1 MASTSTN
8 KQPLL
13 VDRVFS
19 QTKDLSARFIPPGV
33 GIDLQAGSQ
42 GELILD
48 CTKNDGAVIED
59 IIAFSRGNLPKSYE
73 TAADRQ
79 TDIDNGDTALQKDLG
94 YVINLYLCPSTTY
107 LDPGSAFFIG
117 SFDGGYKEGERTMF
131 WAMPHMHAP
140 VAHLGS
146 TNQGVDTTDPNFA
159 DSYLGATPTYM
170 QGQYVPKGMCLWAA
184 VNQLIL
190 PPDSDGNAVNDG
202 AERAPLIQV
211 QGGYF

>member
-19 QTKDLSARFIPPGV
+19 QTKDLSGKFIPPGV
-33 GIDLQAGSQ
+33 GIDLQSGSQ

-59 IIAFSRGNLPKSYE
+59 IIAFSRGNLPKSYLSE
-73 TAADRQ
+73 ADRKE
-79 TDIDNGDTALQKDLG
+79 DIDNGNDLKQQTLG

-107 LDPGSAFFIG
+107 LDPANAFFIG
-117 SFDGGYKEGERTMF
+117 SFDGGTAEGSRTMF
-131 WAMPHMHAP
+131 WGMPHMHAP

-146 TNQGVDTTDPNFA
+146 TNQGIADVDPDA
-159 DSYLGATPTYM
+159 YAGVTPTYM
-170 QGQYVPKGMCLWAA
+170 QGQYVPKGQCLWAA

-190 PPDSDGNAVNDG
+190 PPDDDGNPVNDG
-202 AERAPLIQV
+202 AIRAPILQV

>member
-19 QTKDLSARFIPPGV
+19 QTKDLTGRFIPTGV
-33 GIDLQAGSQ
+33 GIDLQSGSQ

-59 IIAFSRGNLPKSYE
+59 ICAFARGNLPKSYE
-73 TAADRQ
+73 NTDDRQ
-79 TDIDNGDTALQKDLG
+79 TDIDNGDTALQQTLG

-107 LDPGSAFFIG
+107 LDPASAFYIG
-117 SFDGGYKEGERTMF
+117 SFEGGIKEGSRTMF
-131 WAMPHMHAP
+131 WGMPHMHAP
-140 VAHLGS
+140 VAHVGS
-146 TNQGVDTTDPNFA
+146 TNQGIKEI
-159 DSYLGATPTYM
+159 DSNYDGYDGVSPTYM

-190 PPDSDGNAVNDG
+190 PPDKDGNAVSDS
-202 AERAPLIQV
+202 AAYAPILQV